1 MFTLVG
7 RTKHSLRRKLATFHN
22 MAILVILSG
31 SQNINKYKL
40 KDIIGGRGIVGKKE
54 VNRVR

>member
-1 MFTLVG
+1 
-7 RTKHSLRRKLATFHN
+7 

-40 KDIIGGRGIVGKKE
+40 KDIIGGRGIVRKKE

>member
-1 MFTLVG
+1 
-7 RTKHSLRRKLATFHN
+7 